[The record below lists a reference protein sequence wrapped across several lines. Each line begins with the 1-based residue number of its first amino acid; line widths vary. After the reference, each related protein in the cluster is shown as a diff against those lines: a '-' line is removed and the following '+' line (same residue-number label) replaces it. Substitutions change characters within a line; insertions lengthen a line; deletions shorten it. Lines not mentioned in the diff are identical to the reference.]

1 MRHTPQHPD
10 NPCRSDLPED
20 ERIPAKIWE
29 LLRRNE
35 LFRLAVERLQEL
47 DRTPNDPN
55 GIAWTRAY
63 RLLQFTQNRR
73 PFAGC
78 ALEWLVPQPRFVI
91 RKVVALP
98 DPTSP
103 SGKAVSVETT
113 FEGEGTTP
121 NPDDR
126 DQWRWEEVFPGQPRV
141 SASLMRRGPIVE
153 WQTSI
158 VPSLQDAFDPLKEW
172 RDYQNKF
179 GAFTLEHSWKNAP
192 PQFRRTFCWLW
203 RRQDSRATDPI
214 TGMRRDAANPHETNF
229 FNGWNLISAVVEGRL
244 SEEEA
249 VHALMFN
256 DLASHYR
263 VFAIPKTVRSR
274 TEAAKMGRWLAQQ
287 LCALPDGAKLP
298 LREPDVFGTALEWD
312 VFLFART
319 CDEASLRDAYRR
331 AKPAMTAAERKRKW
345 RKERDN
351 YMGHFRA
358 IEAQIRSI
366 YPGKRAAG

>member
-1 MRHTPQHPD
+1 MPHTPQHPD

-35 LFRLAVERLQEL
+35 LFRRAVERLQEL
-47 DRTPNDPN
+47 DRTPNDSN
-55 GIAWTRAY
+55 GIAWARAY

-78 ALEWLVPQPRFVI
+78 ALEWLVPQPLFIV

-98 DPTSP
+98 DPSNP
-103 SGKAVSVETT
+103 SGNAVSVETIL
-113 FEGEGTTP
+113 EGEGTTP
-121 NPDDR
+121 NPEDR
-126 DQWRWEEVFPGQPRV
+126 DHWRWEEVVPGQPRV
-141 SASLMRRGPIVE
+141 SASLMRRGPRIE

-158 VPSLQDAFDPLKEW
+158 IPSLQDRFDPLKGW
-172 RDYQNKF
+172 RDYQARF
-179 GAFTLEHSWKNAP
+179 GTFTLEHSWKNAP

-203 RRQDSRATDPI
+203 RRQDSRATDPV
-214 TGMRRDAANPHETNF
+214 TGKRRDAANPHETSF
-229 FNGWNLISAVVEGRL
+229 FDKWSLTSALTQNPHGHESLVRG
-244 SEEEA
+244 
-249 VHALMFN
+249 LMFN
-256 DLASHYR
+256 DLASRYR

-312 VFLFART
+312 VFQFART

-331 AKPAMTAAERKRKW
+331 AQPKLADVARERKW
-345 RKERDN
+345 RKEFHN
-351 YMGHFRA
+351 YIGHFRSL
-358 IEAQIRSI
+358 EGQILSI